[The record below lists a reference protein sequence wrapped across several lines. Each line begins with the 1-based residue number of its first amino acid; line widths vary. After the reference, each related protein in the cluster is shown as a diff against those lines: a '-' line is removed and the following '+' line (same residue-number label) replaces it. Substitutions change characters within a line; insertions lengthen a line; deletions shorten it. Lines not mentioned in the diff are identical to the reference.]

1 MEKDRRRIG
10 LCCSVVF
17 SVSNMSQL
25 ENRLLL
31 LLLLFVC
38 QLNRF
43 QARSLVVEDDVNSA
57 ADKLEGSRRDARYI
71 LIRRKPIPYNS
82 DPIPY
87 NSNFVYP
94 PVNFL
99 ANGKPSKIV
108 VNGMEYN
115 GESEKKPTLAGNKED
130 DIVSVK
136 PAAPSRP
143 NSPITWISGRFPFNG
158 LPSNI
163 YIPSYFPAPP
173 PLQQTYSSPITWIG
187 SGFNQMGAAVGGL
200 RSVLANS
207 AMPAHIYV
215 G

>member
-1 MEKDRRRIG
+1 VARTRKWGECGLDEKLLWLAFLPSWRHWKIMFKSLYRECIRSASKYLFTCLKAIQIS
-10 LCCSVVF
+10 LKKSF
-17 SVSNMSQL
+17 NL
-25 ENRLLL
+25 LIFRLLL

-82 DPIPY
+82 EPIPY

-99 ANGKPSKIV
+99 ANGKASKIV
-108 VNGMEYN
+108 VNGIEYN

-143 NSPITWISGRFPFNG
+143 NSTITWISGRVQYYKF
-158 LPSNI
+158 
-163 YIPSYFPAPP
+163 Y
-173 PLQQTYSSPITWIG
+173 
-187 SGFNQMGAAVGGL
+187 
-200 RSVLANS
+200 
-207 AMPAHIYV
+207 
-215 G
+215 

>member
-1 MEKDRRRIG
+1 M
-10 LCCSVVF
+10 
-17 SVSNMSQL
+17 
-25 ENRLLL
+25 

-108 VNGMEYN
+108 VNGVEYN

-143 NSPITWISGRFPFNG
+143 NSPITWISGRVQYYKFYFKTFKSLFVKVFFISSDKKRKG
-158 LPSNI
+158 SEHDILKDKYLPI
-163 YIPSYFPAPP
+163 YEY
-173 PLQQTYSSPITWIG
+173 
-187 SGFNQMGAAVGGL
+187 
-200 RSVLANS
+200 
-207 AMPAHIYV
+207 
-215 G
+215 